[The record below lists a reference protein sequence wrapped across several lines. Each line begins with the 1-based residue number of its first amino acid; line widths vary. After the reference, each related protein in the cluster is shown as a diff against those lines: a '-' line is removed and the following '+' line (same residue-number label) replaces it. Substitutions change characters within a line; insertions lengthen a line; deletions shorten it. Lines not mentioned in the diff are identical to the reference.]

1 MCEDLGHIP
10 STIEL
15 IIVFISSGFKVG
27 VLPTC
32 MTAPRACLVPMEARR
47 VHSDLLELSYRQT
60 DVILIHYVVAEN

>member
-47 VHSDLLELSYRQT
+47 VHSDLLELELQT
-60 DVILIHYVVAEN
+60 DSCDFDSLCGC

>member
-15 IIVFISSGFKVG
+15 IIVFISFGFKVG

-32 MTAPRACLVPMEARR
+32 MTAPRACLIPTEARR
-47 VHSDLLELSYRQT
+47 VHSDLLELELQT
-60 DVILIHYVVAEN
+60 VVILIHYVVAGN